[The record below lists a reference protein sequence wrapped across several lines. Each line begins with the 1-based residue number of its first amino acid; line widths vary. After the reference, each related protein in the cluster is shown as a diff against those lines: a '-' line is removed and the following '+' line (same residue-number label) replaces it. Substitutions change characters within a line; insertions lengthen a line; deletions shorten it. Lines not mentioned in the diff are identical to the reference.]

1 MDESLE
7 KAQQIFDAIKALFG
21 TVVKVVEAS
30 IKLPILNHKIDR
42 LKQDIK
48 YNKESSKAEKKQ
60 LTQDYKA
67 LKNESIKQKQ
77 EIIKQVLKAEPAKQ
91 EPVAGKKSLTARMAQ
106 AKQKANEHNQ
116 AVAPQQKGITLG
128 MSR

>member
-7 KAQQIFDAIKALFG
+7 KAQQVFDLIKALFG
-21 TVVKVVEAS
+21 TVVKVIEAS
-30 IKLPILNHKIDR
+30 IKLPILNHKIDL

-48 YNKESSKAEKKQ
+48 QNKEISKAEKKQ
-60 LTQDYKA
+60 LNQDYKT
-67 LKNESIKQKQ
+67 LKNENIKQKK

-91 EPVAGKKSLTARMAQ
+91 EPEQGKKSLTARMAQ
-106 AKQKANEHNQ
+106 AKQRADEHNI
-116 AVAPQQKGITLG
+116 AVAPQQKGISLG

>member
-21 TVVKVVEAS
+21 TVVKVIEVS
-30 IKLPILNHKIDR
+30 IKLPILNHKIDL

-48 YNKESSKAEKKQ
+48 QNKEISKAEKKQ
-60 LTQDYKA
+60 LTQDYKD
-67 LKNESIKQKQ
+67 LKNENIKQKK

-91 EPVAGKKSLTARMAQ
+91 EPEEGKKSLAARMAQ
-106 AKQKANEHNQ
+106 AKQRADEHN
-116 AVAPQQKGITLG
+116 ATAPQQKGISMG